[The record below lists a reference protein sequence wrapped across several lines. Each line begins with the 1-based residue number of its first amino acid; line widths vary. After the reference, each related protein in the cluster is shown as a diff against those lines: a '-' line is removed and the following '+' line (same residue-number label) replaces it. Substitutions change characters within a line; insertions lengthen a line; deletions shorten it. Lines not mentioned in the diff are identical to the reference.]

1 MFSKAFIAQPKPGA
15 GTGQG
20 AEVQRWR
27 CQSPICQTK
36 DVQSDPF
43 AVLPTNSLNRFVS
56 ESKHFVTILHKH
68 LVELV
73 KRFSL
78 PRLLLLNR
86 SDLCAQ
92 VTKEAANARYSLPR
106 RLH

>member
-20 AEVQRWR
+20 AEVL
-27 CQSPICQTK
+27 CQSPICQRE

-68 LVELV
+68 FVELV

-92 VTKEAANARYSLPR
+92 VTKEAANAGYSLPR